1 MNDYS
6 ETFFGNFQKLCTW
19 ITGCLG
25 ITKHC
30 SKECEDG
37 FLQCIESQEISTAE
51 DRTIAFQFCIKP
63 SNFIDF
69 TNDDCPEAEAITCA
83 PTFEMLRAGEEPTTS
98 EFTNFGQGS
107 NAVIPKPE
115 SSRCTA

>member
-1 MNDYS
+1 MNN
-6 ETFFGNFQKLCTW
+6 ETFFVDYDFHSLCTY

-25 ITKHC
+25 ITKQC

-37 FLQCIESQEISTAE
+37 FLQCIESQEIVTAK
-51 DRTIAFQFCIKP
+51 DRSSAFEFCIKP
-63 SNFIDF
+63 FNFIDF
-69 TNDDCPEAEAITCA
+69 TNDDCPESEVITCA

-107 NAVIPKPE
+107 NNVIPKPE

>member
-1 MNDYS
+1 MKIQI
-6 ETFFGNFQKLCTW
+6 FQTLFNY

-25 ITKHC
+25 ITQQC

-37 FLQCIESQEISTAE
+37 FLQCIESQEIFNAD
-51 DRTIAFQFCIKP
+51 DRARAFEFCIREA
-63 SNFIDF
+63 NFI
-69 TNDDCPEAEAITCA
+69 NYGCPAPEAITCV

-107 NAVIPKPE
+107 NTAIPKPD